1 MNRGLILERLRSSLP
16 GLMAVYAFGSRVS
29 GDAGPESDLDLA
41 VLLAGYADPVR
52 LWELGGELEDQ
63 VGSAVDLLDLRAATT
78 VMQYA
83 VVTTGERLW
92 AGDAL
97 AAALF
102 EAAVLSE
109 RTALEEA
116 RAGLMADIR
125 ESGRI
130 HGR

>member
-1 MNRGLILERLRSSLP
+1 MNRGPILELLHASLP

-29 GDAGPESDLDLA
+29 GDAGPDSDLDLA
-41 VLLAGYADPVR
+41 VLLPGYADPVR
-52 LWELGGELEDQ
+52 LWEIAGELEDR

-83 VVTTGERLW
+83 VVTTGERHW
-92 AGDAL
+92 AADGL

-116 RAGLMADIR
+116 RAGLMAEIR
-125 ESGRI
+125 ASGTV